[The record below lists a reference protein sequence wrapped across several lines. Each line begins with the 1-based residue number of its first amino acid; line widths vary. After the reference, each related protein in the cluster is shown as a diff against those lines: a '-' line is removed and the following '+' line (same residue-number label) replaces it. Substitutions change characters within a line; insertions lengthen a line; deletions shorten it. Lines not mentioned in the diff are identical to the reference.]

1 MTEMFRYL
9 TGILEKEEQR
19 AWRICAGLSLLSPV
33 VDIFSFSVIIYIIN
47 IVVRENEASPGL
59 VAFTFFM
66 AAVSVGKCLF
76 ELYKS
81 RISNR
86 FVYDGA
92 QKLSM
97 KIYELLIKEDLTDHN
112 EKSAMQALTMVRSDT
127 TSCIGIINACI
138 GIWVNGVTMAGYALV
153 LILVSGWIGVAVS
166 ALLVLL
172 MAGVFIQNRARIK
185 TYGERCRAYEIR
197 ANSQITIAYGTF
209 KEMKIDDRSAFILQK
224 YGDAS
229 SGYAKVQSEFRYK
242 SGGVGILMQN
252 SIMAVMFA
260 ALAVFLVA
268 GADLAAVLAPMV
280 VYITALVRMI
290 PMAYGV
296 ITGMNNV
303 EFARRPYQTLRE
315 NMARYEEVKSREA
328 RYAGL
333 RQKKLTFRNGLSV
346 RGLTFGYREDRKI
359 FDDASIEIPV
369 GCSIAVIGASGAG
382 KTTFLDLI
390 LGLLKPQSGHVLY
403 DDYDIVTHTDGE
415 GPCRA
420 SMGDLVS
427 YIPQTV
433 YLNGETIR
441 NNVAFFED
449 ENEIDDARVEE
460 CLRCAQIWED
470 VQRMPDGVRTLIG
483 ENGTAISG
491 GQRQRVALAR
501 ALYKDFELLV
511 MDEATAALDMETE
524 RAVIDS
530 IRQVKGNKTLL
541 MVTHHMSLAGECDVV
556 YKIEN
561 QKIVQ
566 VK

>member
-19 AWRICAGLSLLSPV
+19 AWRICAFLGLLSPI
-33 VDIFSFSVIIYIIN
+33 VDVFSFSVIIYIIN

-127 TSCIGIINACI
+127 TSCINIINACI
-138 GIWVNGVTMAGYALV
+138 GIWVNAVTMAGYALV
-153 LILVSGWIGVAVS
+153 LILVSGWIGVVVS
-166 ALLVLL
+166 ALLVVL
-172 MAGVFIQNRARIK
+172 MAGAFVRNRARIK
-185 TYGERCRAYEIR
+185 VYGEKCRAYEIR

-209 KEMKIDDRSAFILQK
+209 KEMKIDDRSAFILRK

-229 SGYAKVQSEFRYK
+229 SGYAKVQGEFRYK
-242 SGGVGILMQN
+242 SSGVSILMQN

-280 VYITALVRMI
+280 VYITALIRMI
-290 PMAYGV
+290 PMAYG
-296 ITGMNNV
+296 IISGMNNV
-303 EFARRPYQTLRE
+303 EFARRPYQTLKE
-315 NMARYEEVKSREA
+315 NMARYREVKEREA
-328 RYAGL
+328 QAAGL
-333 RQKKLTFRNGLSV
+333 RQKKLTFQKGLSV

-390 LGLLKPQSGHVLY
+390 LGLLKPQGGHVLY
-403 DDYDIVTHTDGE
+403 DDYDIVTGTDAE

-449 ENEIDDARVEE
+449 EDEIDDARVEE

-470 VQRMPDGVRTLIG
+470 VKRMPDGIHTLIG

-561 QKIVQ
+561 QKIIQ

>member
-1 MTEMFRYL
+1 
-9 TGILEKEEQR
+9 
-19 AWRICAGLSLLSPV
+19 
-33 VDIFSFSVIIYIIN
+33 
-47 IVVRENEASPGL
+47 
-59 VAFTFFM
+59 
-66 AAVSVGKCLF
+66 
-76 ELYKS
+76 
-81 RISNR
+81 
-86 FVYDGA
+86 
-92 QKLSM
+92 
-97 KIYELLIKEDLTDHN
+97 
-112 EKSAMQALTMVRSDT
+112 
-127 TSCIGIINACI
+127 
-138 GIWVNGVTMAGYALV
+138 
-153 LILVSGWIGVAVS
+153 
-166 ALLVLL
+166 
-172 MAGVFIQNRARIK
+172 
-185 TYGERCRAYEIR
+185 
-197 ANSQITIAYGTF
+197 
-209 KEMKIDDRSAFILQK
+209 
-224 YGDAS
+224 
-229 SGYAKVQSEFRYK
+229 
-242 SGGVGILMQN
+242 
-252 SIMAVMFA
+252 
-260 ALAVFLVA
+260 
-268 GADLAAVLAPMV
+268 MV

-296 ITGMNNV
+296 ISGMNNV
-303 EFARRPYQTLRE
+303 EFARRPYQTLKE
-315 NMARYEEVKSREA
+315 NMARYEAVKARETQ
-328 RYAGL
+328 YAGL
-333 RQKKLTFRNGLSV
+333 RQKKLTFRKGLSV

-403 DDYDIVTHTDGE
+403 DDYDIVTQTDGE